1 MADIVIAID
10 GVVGSG
16 KSTTARLVA
25 EALGYRHLDT
35 GAMYRTVALA
45 AGRQGVEPEDELALA
60 DLLATLHIDLLPSD
74 QGACVMLN
82 GEDVSEEIRRP
93 ETSRRVGRFA
103 DRQIVRRALVARQ
116 QALGSRGGVVAEGR
130 DMGLVVFPDAELK
143 VRMVADLDVR
153 TQRRLDE
160 LLAKGI
166 DTCRD
171 EVRADIAER
180 DREDAQRDYGGGGV
194 AADYVNLDT
203 TNMSLAQQV
212 AAVVDLARLRGGNN
226 CGV

>member
-45 AGRQGVEPEDELALA
+45 AGRQGVDPEDERALA
-60 DLLATLHIDLLPSD
+60 DLLPTLHIDLLPSD

-93 ETSRRVGRFA
+93 EPTRRVGRFA
-103 DRQIVRRALVARQ
+103 DRLIVRRALVTRQ
-116 QALGSRGGVVAEGR
+116 QTLGAHGGVVAEGR

-143 VRMVADLDVR
+143 IFL
-153 TQRRLDE
+153 TSLFLP
-160 LLAKGI
+160 LLMQI
-166 DTCRD
+166 
-171 EVRADIAER
+171 E
-180 DREDAQRDYGGGGV
+180 
-194 AADYVNLDT
+194 NH
-203 TNMSLAQQV
+203 
-212 AAVVDLARLRGGNN
+212 
-226 CGV
+226 